1 MKNSH
6 YSGLGAILIV
16 AAILTFSI
24 LPTAYAHQRALFEI
38 GGKDYLFIVGSANEP
53 IFVDDETNVVLEAL
67 SPNAT
72 NPTDSNANG
81 TQPITGLED
90 MLKVEILA
98 GSKNMTSNF
107 EPAFGEVGNYESDTF
122 YPTVATTFD
131 YRIYGSINSTN
142 FDYTFTCTPQG
153 EQSGSDNS
161 TVNISENV
169 IRKAL
174 IGGFGCPD
182 DRTGFPEPYISQY
195 QVAQQLNN
203 SSTQ

>member
-1 MKNSH
+1 MNKYH
-6 YSGLGAILIV
+6 FSGIGITFIIATILVAPIV
-16 AAILTFSI
+16 QSSF
-24 LPTAYAHQRALFEI
+24 AHQRALFEI
-38 GGKDYLFIVGSANEP
+38 NGKDYLFIVGSANEP
-53 IFVDDETNVVLEAL
+53 IFVDDKTNVVLEAL

-90 MLKVEILA
+90 LLKVEILA

-107 EPAFGEVGNYESDTF
+107 EPAFGEIGNYDSDTF

-131 YRIYGSINSTN
+131 YRIYGNINGTD

-161 TVNISENV
+161 TVDVSENV
-169 IRKAL
+169 VRKAL

-182 DRTGFPEPYISQY
+182 ERTGFPEPISSQY
-195 QVAQQLNN
+195 EINQQLNN
-203 SSTQ
+203 TSS